1 MAGSTP
7 DVGEFATCIIKQTAA
22 RMTAFGFPNDPRAA
36 KVGGQ
41 TRLSRNVVTVAVHG
55 LCEATVAVLYV
66 EKGHLP
72 VQAWHVVDFR
82 VGDEDF
88 YRRDDVAPETV
99 NDLRA
104 RVGLPPLPSD
114 ASSKLGQE

>member
-7 DVGEFATCIIKQTAA
+7 DAGEFATCIIKQTAA
-22 RMTAFGFPNDPRAA
+22 RMTAFGFPNDPRSA

-41 TRLSRNVVTVAVHG
+41 TRLSRNVVTVTVIG
-55 LCEATVAVLYV
+55 LCDAPVAVLYV

-82 VGDEDF
+82 VGDADF
-88 YRRDDVAPETV
+88 YRRVEA
-99 NDLRA
+99 
-104 RVGLPPLPSD
+104 
-114 ASSKLGQE
+114 